1 MDAFSVIKGKLSIPV
16 DAGLVILRRKIEEV
30 VAFGIDRAA
39 VDGIILADCYVQR
52 VWIAC
57 SHHTLA
63 VDGPDIHGRLDI
75 YLFHVQLLF
84 HYFVTIDNVNAVT
97 AHVFDLTPVEGID
110 FTVIDG
116 ALSVDST
123 DVCYDTPEANLR
135 SCRDAGEISSESR
148 NIGC

>member
-39 VDGIILADCYVQR
+39 GNGVILVDCYVQR
-52 VWIAC
+52 VGIA
-57 SHHTLA
+57 SFSSL
-63 VDGPDIHGRLDI
+63 
-75 YLFHVQLLF
+75 LLF
-84 HYFVTIDNVNAVT
+84 DYFVTVNDINAVA
-97 AHVFDLTPVEGID
+97 AHVLDLTSVEGID

-116 ALSVDST
+116 ALAVDST

-135 SCRDAGEISSESR
+135 SCRDTGEIRSESR